1 MKRVIIFD
9 VDGTL
14 LNTIETITYH
24 VNKAIEKYG
33 VEAVDSS
40 FTTGILGYSSRYLI
54 EKVLE
59 YRGFEYTE
67 ESLNQI
73 LDTYHKSYQSD
84 VAYLTKAYDGITDL
98 LEGLKGDG
106 YLLASISNK
115 PEHTLSVL
123 YKEIDFNKYFDFS
136 LGQVDSIPKKPSP
149 NMVYELMKALDLK
162 KEELV
167 FVGDTE
173 VDYETAKNA
182 DIDFIAVTWGFRTKE
197 SLVSLNPKYMV
208 DSVKELEDLIRGGS
222 L

>member
-98 LEGLKGDG
+98 LEGLKSDG

-136 LGQVDSIPKKPSP
+136 LGQMDSIPKKPSP